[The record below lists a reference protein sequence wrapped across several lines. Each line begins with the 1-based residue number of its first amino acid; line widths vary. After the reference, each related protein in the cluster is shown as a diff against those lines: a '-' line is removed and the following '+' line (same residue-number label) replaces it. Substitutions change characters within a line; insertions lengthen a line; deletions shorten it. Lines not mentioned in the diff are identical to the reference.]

1 MSKTFLIP
9 VAALF
14 GLLASIPPTLTS
26 ARAEGKAMRPDIMP
40 VSEIKRGMKGYGL
53 TVFEGTEPG
62 RFDVEVIDVLHN
74 FRPQQE
80 LILVKTHHPRLE
92 VAKVVAGMSG
102 SPIFINGKMVG
113 AYAYGWTFGREPVA
127 GVTPIRSM
135 LDDLERPLPKNID
148 GIPLGALPPPR
159 AHYKPTR
166 PAVSGGHHYQGEVGS
181 YDVKRHAREVAS
193 ARSKFVSGKHGALA
207 PVSTPLLMGGMT
219 AGSMALAEELL
230 GPLGLEPLQAGGGGK
245 PDPNAPKRFVNGGA
259 VGIQLIRGDMSAT
272 GLGTV
277 TRVEGDK
284 LVAFG
289 HPMMNGGVT
298 NLPTAI
304 GRILWFLAS
313 DMRSFKIGMPVR
325 DIGAMVNDRQ
335 ASIVVSH
342 SVKAPV
348 IPVTLKVKGAPGA
361 PYTDWNF
368 EVAHEKFM
376 TPAFMAVA
384 LGNALQ
390 TTAAERQDVSWT
402 VKARL
407 KVKDHGEILLEDQ
420 GVAIGGT
427 PDERDFARS
436 PLIQAAGSI
445 LNNPWEPAIL
455 LGADVEIELSY
466 ERQILR
472 LRGAELLS
480 PEVDA
485 GEPARVRLTF
495 EPYSGPAQT
504 RVVAVPLPRHLAGE
518 TVTITFAPG
527 YTVERE
533 RAAPENLRDLVRN
546 LESLSYPAKS
556 LVATFASGAGAVSY
570 KGRIAKNLPPGA
582 LNTIQPVTTSIA
594 PESFGTQIR
603 HAFSLG
609 EFMTGRDSVS
619 VKVRP
624 VLR

>member
-1 MSKTFLIP
+1 MSKTFFIP
-9 VAALF
+9 IAALL
-14 GLLASIPPTLTS
+14 GLLASIPPTLNS

-53 TVFEGTEPG
+53 TVFEGTEPE

-80 LILVKTHHPRLE
+80 LILVKTSHPRLE

-102 SPIFINGKMVG
+102 SPIFIGGKMVG

-135 LDDLERPLPKNID
+135 LDDLARPLPKNID

-159 AHYKPTR
+159 AHYKSPKQQGS
-166 PAVSGGHHYQGEVGS
+166 AGGNHYQGEVGS
-181 YDVKRHAREVAS
+181 YDVNRHARELAS
-193 ARSKFVSGKHGALA
+193 ARSKSMGKHGALA

-219 AGSMALAEELL
+219 ASSIALAEELL
-230 GPLGLEPLQAGGGGK
+230 APLGLEPLQAGGGGK
-245 PDPNAPKRFVNGGA
+245 PDPNAPSRFVNGGA

-342 SVKAPV
+342 SVQAPV
-348 IPVTLKVKGAPGA
+348 IPVSLKVKGAPGA
-361 PYTDWNF
+361 PFTDWNF

-390 TTAAERQDVSWT
+390 TTAAERHDVSWT

-407 KVKDHGEILLEDQ
+407 RIKDHGEILLEDQ

-436 PLIQAAGSI
+436 PLIKAAGSI

-466 ERQILR
+466 EREILR
-472 LRGAELLS
+472 LRGAELLDA
-480 PEVDA
+480 EVDEGQA
-485 GEPARVRLTF
+485 ARVRLTL

-504 RVVAVPLPRHLAGE
+504 RVVSIPLPRHLAGE
-518 TVTITFAPG
+518 TVTITLAPG
-527 YTVERE
+527 YTVEHE

-546 LESLSYPAKS
+546 LENLSYPAKA
-556 LVATFASGAGAVSY
+556 LVASFASGAGAVSY

-594 PESFGTQIR
+594 PESFGTQIH
-603 HAFSLG
+603 HAFPLG

-619 VKVRP
+619 VKIRP